1 MKSTIEKTLDH
12 VLFLSRHLD
21 GCDTRGAIIAI
32 LMEIGIPT
40 RNMGFEF
47 TKYAIYL
54 QHRDP
59 TRSLTNDIY
68 AEICLH
74 YRQISEEQVE
84 QAIRNAIKM
93 AWRHGSK
100 EAWDWFFA
108 YDGRPVVHKPSNGE
122 FISRLAYILELWQQ
136 CKKGGAR

>member
-1 MKSTIEKTLDH
+1 MRSTIEKTLDH

-21 GCDTRGAIIAI
+21 ECDLQGAIIAI

-40 RNMGFEF
+40 KNVGFEF

-54 QHRDP
+54 QNSNP

-68 AEICLH
+68 AEIYLH
-74 YRQISEEQVE
+74 YRQTSEEQVE

-93 AWRHGSK
+93 AWQHGSK
-100 EAWDWFFA
+100 EAWDWFFS
-108 YDGRPVVHKPSNGE
+108 YNGKSVKSKPSNSE
-122 FISRLAYILELWQQ
+122 FISRIAYILELWQQ
-136 CKKGGAR
+136 CRKGGA